1 MVSEQEA
8 HDFLA
13 IPAKELVRPMAWVSK
28 QGNYSPALYEY
39 TSAVRVSGEIPE
51 GIIFRARFRDR
62 KVIQQGVAAVEL
74 PAFFSAALQIGSAR
88 ISAIDTNPGQLHTN
102 SSKIGAGKPFYG
114 QAIDADT
121 HVHIWVGE
129 YGYVEPIAPPL
140 LDLQTLLAAFYQL
153 ANIVPP
159 QNFVDPLSGQQGIL
173 DL

>member
-1 MVSEQEA
+1 
-8 HDFLA
+8 
-13 IPAKELVRPMAWVSK
+13 MAWVSK

-62 KVIQQGVAAVEL
+62 KTIQQGAASVVL
-74 PAFFSAALQIGSAR
+74 SPSFSAALQIGNAR
-88 ISAIDTNPGQLHTN
+88 IAAIDTNPGQLHTN
-102 SSKIGAGKPFYG
+102 SSRIGVGRPFYG

-129 YGYVEPIAPPL
+129 YGYVEPVEPSL
-140 LDLQTLLAAFYQL
+140 LDLQILLEAFYRL

-159 QNFVDPLSGQQGIL
+159 RDFVDPLVGQQGTL